1 MEGESQVATQCPLGP
16 CHNKATDPSSL
27 IVKFIHAAHWLIRE
41 DLALLSKEE
50 GAAYSEGLAQRHG
63 GKEGPQHKVGQKLYP
78 NFKYLR

>member
-1 MEGESQVATQCPLGP
+1 MR
-16 CHNKATDPSSL
+16 
-27 IVKFIHAAHWLIRE
+27 LIRE